1 MTETPH
7 TLLLRLCHHPAER
20 DWQRF
25 VALFTPLLLRWVR
38 RLHVP
43 ERDTED
49 LLQELFMLLWQ
60 QLPTFAYDPT
70 KSFHAW
76 LWTVT
81 HRMVRDWLRRREP
94 RPLAN
99 APLAEVA
106 APDAVALHDN
116 EEFAKA
122 LVERGLAVIQADFT
136 PTTWAIF
143 TAIAIDDRPGT
154 EVARTFNTTPNA
166 VYLAYSRV
174 LHRLRTELVGFL
186 E

>member
-7 TLLLRLCHHPAER
+7 TLLVRLCHQPGGR
-20 DWQRF
+20 DWERF

-38 RLHVP
+38 RLNVP
-43 ERDTED
+43 ERDAED
-49 LLQELFMLLWQ
+49 LLQELFLLLCK
-60 QLPTFAYDPT
+60 QLPTFTYDPT

-81 HRMVRDWLRRREP
+81 HRLVRDWFRGRGPKPVEA
-94 RPLAN
+94 LADVP
-99 APLAEVA
+99 APDDVA
-106 APDAVALHDN
+106 ARDD
-116 EEFAKA
+116 EEYARA
-122 LVERGLAVIQADFT
+122 LVERGLAVIQPDFT

-143 TAIAIDDRPGT
+143 TAIAIDDRPCT

-174 LHRLRTELVGFL
+174 LHRLRTELAGFL